1 MTGIWKAQGR
11 EVCMQ
16 EWINT
21 TAAGAGKACILSMQ
35 EEIEAKAKKAA
46 AAAVRVSRV
55 KTR

>member
-1 MTGIWKAQGR
+1 
-11 EVCMQ
+11 MQ